1 MSDYTLKRNYHGP
14 SSLPKLLFQGG
25 RESRTPLQKGTHLD
39 WEGIVPLPLDILAG
53 HTPRI
58 QVALALVD
66 TAEHNHSSVKYFES
80 SENATIPLAEAA

>member
-1 MSDYTLKRNYHGP
+1 M
-14 SSLPKLLFQGG
+14 
-25 RESRTPLQKGTHLD
+25 
-39 WEGIVPLPLDILAG
+39 PLDIMAG

-80 SENATIPLAEAA
+80 SENATIPLAEAAQKKGNCSEALDVKN

>member
-1 MSDYTLKRNYHGP
+1 ML
-14 SSLPKLLFQGG
+14 
-25 RESRTPLQKGTHLD
+25 
-39 WEGIVPLPLDILAG
+39 LPLDILAG

-80 SENATIPLAEAA
+80 SENATIPLAKAA

>member
-1 MSDYTLKRNYHGP
+1 MEGNQEHSYKKERGP
-14 SSLPKLLFQGG
+14 
-25 RESRTPLQKGTHLD
+25 HLG
-39 WEGIVPLPLDILAG
+39 WEGIVALPLDILAG

-80 SENATIPLAEAA
+80 SENATIPLAKAA

>member
-1 MSDYTLKRNYHGP
+1 MP
-14 SSLPKLLFQGG
+14 S
-25 RESRTPLQKGTHLD
+25 
-39 WEGIVPLPLDILAG
+39 PLDILAG

-80 SENATIPLAEAA
+80 SENTTIPLAEAA